1 MTSPA
6 ADVAGENGVTAAS
19 EPGGYSA
26 GTIVQ
31 VLRVTA
37 LCTVALALLFIFN
50 NYLIFWQGWP
60 GVTNLYAHLGL
71 FGLKPLRTG
80 LDGGALT
87 QGIVQLLL
95 YLVPVVLLILMVTRA
110 KSHSLRADADRLTA
124 LAAYIVRW
132 GFWSVLLIGLADM
145 VISFLRV
152 EGFLADL
159 VGADLAQ
166 DLGRSRFRG
175 ENVHFPL
182 MGLSLVI
189 AYFTR
194 TLGFIWLA
202 LLIVVAE
209 LQIVV
214 ARFVFS
220 YEQAFM
226 ADLVRFWYGAMFLFA
241 SAYTLLAEGHV
252 RVDIL
257 YAGLSERAKAWSN
270 LVGSLLFGIPLCWI
284 ILTRGMWG
292 KTNVV
297 NGPMLNY
304 EVTQS
309 GFGLYVKYLMAGFL
323 VVYALSMLI
332 QFVSYCLTSVAVLLG
347 EPNGEPAPADEHPA
361 V

>member
-1 MTSPA
+1 MTPSGEA
-6 ADVAGENGVTAAS
+6 VAGENGAPIA
-19 EPGGYSA
+19 PGA
-26 GTIVQ
+26 GGESGGLIVQ
-31 VLRVTA
+31 VWRVSA

-60 GVTNLYAHLGL
+60 GVTTLYAHLGL

-80 LDGGALT
+80 LDGGAVT
-87 QGIVQLLL
+87 QGIVQLLT
-95 YLVPVVLLILMVTRA
+95 YVVPVILVILMVTRA

-132 GFWSVLLIGLADM
+132 GFWSVLLVGLADM
-145 VISFLRV
+145 TISFMRV
-152 EGFLADL
+152 EGFLVDV
-159 VGADLAQ
+159 VGEQLAK
-166 DLGRSRFRG
+166 DLGRSRYRG
-175 ENVHFPL
+175 EVVHFPL
-182 MGLSLVI
+182 MGLSFII

-202 LLIVVAE
+202 LLIVIAE

-226 ADLVRFWYGAMFLFA
+226 ADLVRFWYGSMFLFA

-270 LVGSLLFGIPLCWI
+270 LIGSLLFGIPLCWI

-332 QFVSYCLTSVAVLLG
+332 QFVSYCLSSVAVLIG
-347 EPNGEPAPADEHPA
+347 EPNGEPAPGDEHPA

>member
-1 MTSPA
+1 MTPPGEA
-6 ADVAGENGVTAAS
+6 VAGENGAS
-19 EPGGYSA
+19 IAPGA
-26 GTIVQ
+26 GGESGGLIVQ
-31 VLRVTA
+31 VLRISA

-80 LDGGALT
+80 LDGAAVT
-87 QGIVQLLL
+87 QGIVQLLT
-95 YLVPVVLLILMVTRA
+95 YIVPVILLIWMVIRA
-110 KSHSLRADADRLTA
+110 GSHSLRADADRLTA

-145 VISFLRV
+145 TISFLRV
-152 EGFLADL
+152 EGFLADV
-159 VGADLAQ
+159 VGEQLAK
-166 DLGRSRFRG
+166 DLGRSRYRG
-175 ENVHFPL
+175 EVVHFPL
-182 MGLSLVI
+182 MGLSFII

-202 LLIVVAE
+202 LLIVIAE
-209 LQIVV
+209 LQIVI

-270 LVGSLLFGIPLCWI
+270 LIGSLVFGIPLCWI

-292 KTNVV
+292 KTNVI

-332 QFVSYCLTSVAVLLG
+332 QFVSYCLSSVAVLVG
-347 EPNGEPAPADEHPA
+347 EPNGEPAAGDEHPA

>member
-1 MTSPA
+1 MAHDSGA
-6 ADVAGENGVTAAS
+6 TAAP
-19 EPGGYSA
+19 EPGQIPG
-26 GTIVQ
+26 GKTVQ
-31 VLRVTA
+31 VLRILA

-50 NYLIFWQGWP
+50 NYLIFWRKWP
-60 GVTNLYAHLGL
+60 GVTTLYAHLGL

-80 LDGGALT
+80 LDGGAV
-87 QGIVQLLL
+87 IRAIIQLLT
-95 YLVPVVLLILMVTRA
+95 YLVPVALLILMVVRS

-124 LAAYIVRW
+124 LAAFIVRW

-145 VISFLRV
+145 TISFLRV

-159 VGADLAQ
+159 IGAELAQ

-175 ENVHFPL
+175 EYVHYPL
-182 MGLSLVI
+182 MGLSLII

-209 LQIVV
+209 LQIVI

-270 LVGSLLFGIPLCWI
+270 LLGSLLFGIPLCWI

-332 QFVSYCLTSVAVLLG
+332 QFVSYCLTSVAVLQG
-347 EPNGEPAPADEHPA
+347 EPNGEPAPADEHP
-361 V
+361 VV